1 MGCNCNQSTNYNLC
15 NPAPCVEQDCSCPT
29 ILKTDC
35 VTYAGN
41 DLECSGVVAGQT
53 LTETI
58 EQLDTFI
65 CEKVED
71 ITNALT
77 LKNIGD
83 GAKVYKGDD
92 LLGRKE
98 LRTVTKTGNLVTVT
112 ENTNDIAV
120 SIDETA
126 LDTFIEENQ
135 LTSESNQLDE
145 LNANIYKDTTVVDD
159 VSTFNFRS
167 LIVSSEEGDGQ
178 SIVRDVLENANDVT
192 IRLKKLKSDTLT
204 ITSTEEELVI
214 ESPETASIPALYV
227 NNLYV
232 PTEAE
237 FLAGNTKGE
246 GTLAKPFTDTIT
258 AYVLGVPTIT
268 PNTAL
273 QNALDAYVGDT
284 DFYSRLNPELS
295 GQKIIV
301 QDKGG
306 SAHTFDGDLNYSNLN
321 LKLDGDLYCTI
332 SDYIVDMDNATY
344 FNSEN
349 SRVTIDIAEGKLLQY
364 DNSLGFRNSG
374 NTSVAPPSFD
384 SGRVLEIKGE
394 GTVFCF
400 YNGAENLTRYILNT
414 DGNNNDDNLHFSI
427 SCKLRADHQGV
438 YFIKNKGRV
447 DFYNTLQSGTF
458 LGTIN
463 TSIKAFR
470 QTGGQVRFFEKGSVY
485 ISSETS
491 GRDYGFTFEPLDNGD
506 GYCVFILNSATV
518 AGNCN
523 WLFARLNNK
532 PVSFLAFNSASNYG
546 FSTTLPGDL
555 VPVNGLFE
563 NLGADKWG
571 VEFKNNIFSYTGI
584 DFDKVDLTQGNNISS
599 INFIG
604 NNIVESLVVH
614 SSKENAKLAGLPPN
628 SVFLKR
634 NIYDAV
640 DLIAG
645 VEYKVVTE
653 GVPSLGT
660 VGSFFTATGSET
672 STGTASLE
680 TREILA

>member
-35 VTYAGN
+35 VTYSGD
-41 DLECSGVVAGQT
+41 DLECSGIVTGQT

-65 CEKVED
+65 CEKVDD

-246 GTLAKPFTDTIT
+246 GTLAKPFTDTVT
-258 AYVLGVPTIT
+258 AYVSGVPTIT

-284 DFYSRLNPELS
+284 NTYSRLDPQLK
-295 GQKIIV
+295 GQRIIV
-301 QDKGG
+301 QDKGTG
-306 SAHTFDGDLNYSNLN
+306 SHTFGGDLNYTSLD
-321 LKLDGDLYCTI
+321 LKLEGNLYCTT
-332 SDYIVDMDNATY
+332 SDYIVDMDNPLFFDTEDSI
-344 FNSEN
+344 F
-349 SRVTIDIAEGKLLQY
+349 TIEISEGKFLQY
-364 DNSLGFRNSG
+364 GESLGFRNSG
-374 NTSVAPPSFD
+374 STSVAPPSYT
-384 SGRVLEIKGE
+384 SGRIGIFKGD
-394 GTVFCF
+394 GTIFTF
-400 YNGAENLTRYILNT
+400 YNGADILTRYVFEG
-414 DGNNNDDNLHFSI
+414 DGNNNDDGLHFEVR
-427 SCKLRADHQGV
+427 CKVRADQQGI
-438 YFIKNKGRV
+438 YSTKNKMRI

-458 LGTIN
+458 LGVGNIAL
-463 TSIKAFR
+463 KAFHM
-470 QTGGQVRFFEKGSVY
+470 TGGQVRFYEKGS
-485 ISSETS
+485 ISLSNETT
-491 GRDYGFTFEPLDNGD
+491 GRTYGFTFFPEGAGV
-506 GYCVFILNSATV
+506 GYCSFQLNSARV
-518 AGNCN
+518 AGNSENC
-523 WLFARLNNK
+523 FAKLNDEN
-532 PVSFLAFNSASNYG
+532 VGFLAFNSPSGDG
-546 FSTTLPGDL
+546 FSTTVPGLPT
-555 VPVNGLFE
+555 VTSGLFE
-563 NLGADKWG
+563 NLGVTPWS
-571 VEFKNNIFSYTGI
+571 VNFKNNVFSYTGI
-584 DFDKVDLTQGNNISS
+584 DFTKVDLTSGNNVSS
-599 INFIG
+599 VNFIG
-604 NNIVESLVVH
+604 NDIVESLVIH
-614 SSKENAKLAGLPPN
+614 DSKALAKSAGLPKN
-628 SVFLKR
+628 STFLKR
-634 NIYDAV
+634 NIYDAA

-645 VEYKVVTE
+645 VEYKVEDE

-660 VGSFFTATGSET
+660 IGSFFTATGSET
-672 STGTASLE
+672 GTGTASLE
-680 TREILA
+680 TREILT